1 MRIKEMKTSWRK
13 FLQIIPCLI
22 LMLFFHPMIFSGKI
36 LAVEKVEI
44 PPGEKLYREHCLRCH
59 GELGIGGQGN
69 FGTKNPASR
78 IIPSLNT
85 GAIKLALTTDK
96 FGDVLNRKT
105 IKEFVL
111 KGSKV
116 EGTESTISQPTF
128 KEKLTEAQIDQVLNY
143 VATLSDTRPIRYTIS
158 RLLFLG
164 GFWIFLGLVVWSIQT
179 KRKILNSMD
188 LPKIPIGHFDRL
200 RLMELDACTNCGE
213 CVTWCPVYLQDERED
228 VTPRKKIANF
238 REMVKAQY
246 SPNAVFFNYNPVDP
260 EVVEDF
266 TKNLYECSTCG
277 QCHFVCPSRIDTVE
291 LWERIRRCMVDLG
304 FGPLENQTPLVK
316 NTKTYDNPWGQPRS
330 SRAHW
335 ARAGKKE
342 KTLIAPPKEIK
353 DGADIL
359 YFVGCTASFDANLR
373 EIAINTT
380 NILNALELNWGFLAN
395 QEKCCGS
402 VLLRMGDK
410 EFERI
415 ASENIKMFNELGIKT
430 LVTSCAGC
438 FKTIKQDY
446 PKVGELNFEV
456 IPFATL
462 LSRLIEEGKIKFSK
476 KLNLKVTYHDPCH
489 MGRACGE
496 YDDPRKVLEALS
508 EAGVEFVEMER
519 TRENA
524 RCCGAGGGLKA
535 GYPQVQ
541 QKMTTER
548 VKDAE
553 RTGTT
558 DLISTCPFCY
568 QGLQKEIIT
577 MGSTIR
583 MRDLVELVALAMGLP
598 STRITKEE
606 QTKEN

>member
-1 MRIKEMKTSWRK
+1 MIIFGHNSSLWIVLSLGI
-13 FLQIIPCLI
+13 FLFP
-22 LMLFFHPMIFSGKI
+22 MLFPVWSV
-36 LAVEKVEI
+36 AVEKIEVS
-44 PPGEKLYREHCLRCH
+44 PGEKIYREHCLRCH

-69 FGTKNPASR
+69 FGAKNPASR

-85 GAIKLALTTDK
+85 GSIKLALTTDT
-96 FGDVLNRKT
+96 FGDAWNRKI
-105 IKEFVL
+105 IKNL
-111 KGSKV
+111 ILNGSKV
-116 EGTESTISQPTF
+116 EGTESTLSQPPF

-143 VATLSDTRPIRYTIS
+143 VATLPDARPVRYTVS

-164 GFWIFLGLVVWSIQT
+164 GFWIFLGLLVWTIQT
-179 KRKILNSMD
+179 KKKILNSSD
-188 LPKIPIGHFDRL
+188 LPKIPIHDLDQL
-200 RLMELDACTNCGE
+200 RLLELDACTNCGE
-213 CVTWCPVYLQDERED
+213 CVTWCPVYLQDEREAI
-228 VTPRKKIANF
+228 TPRKKIADF
-238 REMVKAQY
+238 KEMVQAQH
-246 SPNAVFFNYNPVDP
+246 SPNAVFFDCNTVAP
-260 EVVEDF
+260 EALKDF
-266 TKNLYECSTCG
+266 ARNLYECSTCG

-291 LWERIRRCMVDLG
+291 MWEGIRRCIVDLG
-304 FGPLENQTPLVK
+304 FGPLENQALLVK
-316 NTKTYDNPWGQPRS
+316 NTKAYDNPWGQPRS

-342 KTLIAPPKEIK
+342 KTLIAPPREIPE
-353 DGADIL
+353 GAEIL

-415 ASENIKMFNELGIKT
+415 ASENIKLFHQYGIKT

-446 PKVGELNFEV
+446 PKVEALNFEV

-462 LSRLIEEGKIKFSK
+462 LLRLIETGKITFQK

-489 MGRACGE
+489 LGRASGE
-496 YDDPRKVLEALS
+496 YDIPRKVLTALS
-508 EAGVEFVEMER
+508 EAGVEFIEMER
-519 TRENA
+519 IRENS

-535 GYPQVQ
+535 GFPEIQ
-541 QKMTTER
+541 QKMTRER
-548 VKDAE
+548 VRDAE
-553 RTGTT
+553 LTGAT
-558 DLISTCPFCY
+558 DLVTACPFCY
-568 QGLQKEIIT
+568 QGLQKEIMSI
-577 MGSTIR
+577 GSSIR

-598 STRITKEE
+598 SARTAKDEE
-606 QTKEN
+606 TKEN

>member
-1 MRIKEMKTSWRK
+1 MKIFWHNSLR
-13 FLQIIPCLI
+13 IIPWLI
-22 LMLFFHPMIFSGKI
+22 FMLFFHPAVFGGKT
-36 LAVEKVEI
+36 LAEEKVEMS
-44 PPGEKLYREHCLRCH
+44 PGEKLYREHCLRCH

-69 FGTKNPASR
+69 FGVKNPASG

-85 GAIKLALTTDK
+85 GTIKLALTTDK

-105 IKEFVL
+105 IKEFIL

-116 EGTESTISQPTF
+116 EGTESTISQPAF
-128 KEKLTEAQIDQVLNY
+128 KEKLTEAQVDQVMDY
-143 VATLSDTRPIRYTIS
+143 VATLSDTRPIRYTIP

-179 KRKILNSMD
+179 KRKILNSVD
-188 LPKIPIGHFDRL
+188 YPKIPIDHLDKL

-213 CVTWCPVYLQDERED
+213 CVTWCPVYLQDEREAI
-228 VTPRKKIANF
+228 TPRKKIADF
-238 REMVKAQY
+238 REIVKAQQ
-246 SPNAVFFNYNPVDP
+246 SPNAVFFNCNPVDP
-260 EVVEDF
+260 EAIKDF
-266 TKNLYECSTCG
+266 AKSLYECSTCG

-291 LWERIRRCMVDLG
+291 LWEGIRQGIVDLG
-304 FGPLENQTPLVK
+304 FGPLENQAPLVK
-316 NTKTYDNPWGQPRS
+316 NTKAYDNPWGQPRS

-335 ARAGKKE
+335 ARAGKKD
-342 KTLIAPPKEIK
+342 KTLLMPPKEIK
-353 DGADIL
+353 EGTEIL

-380 NILNALELNWGFLAN
+380 NILNALELDWGFLAN

-410 EFERI
+410 EFKRI
-415 ASENIKMFNELGIKT
+415 ASENIKLFRQYGIKT

-462 LSRLIEEGKIKFSK
+462 LSKLIEEGKIKFSK

-489 MGRACGE
+489 MGRASGE
-496 YDDPRKVLEALS
+496 FDIPRKILTALS

-519 TRENA
+519 NRENS

-535 GYPQVQ
+535 GYPDIQ
-541 QKMTTER
+541 QKMTKER
-548 VKDAE
+548 VRDAE
-553 RTGTT
+553 RTGAT

-598 STRITKEE
+598 STRLTKEE
-606 QTKEN
+606 QIKEN

>member
-1 MRIKEMKTSWRK
+1 MKSIRDWPL
-13 FLQIIPCLI
+13 LQTIIFLI
-22 LMLFFHPMIFSGKI
+22 LWTGVYTVFLDREI
-36 LAVEKVEI
+36 LAEEKLEI
-44 PPGEKLYREHCLRCH
+44 SPGEKIYREHCLRCH
-59 GELGIGGQGN
+59 GESGRGGQGN
-69 FGTKNPASR
+69 FGAKNPASR

-85 GAIKLALTTDK
+85 GAIKLALTTDR

-105 IKEFVL
+105 IKEFIL

-116 EGTESTISQPTF
+116 EGTESTLSQPAF
-128 KEKLTEAQIDQVLNY
+128 KEKLTEAQIDQVLDY
-143 VATLSDTRPIRYTIS
+143 VATLPDTRPIRYTIP

-164 GFWIFLGLVVWSIQT
+164 GFWIFLGLIIWSIQA
-179 KRKILNSMD
+179 KRRILNSMD
-188 LPKIPIGHFDRL
+188 LPKIPLSQLDRL
-200 RLMELDACTNCGE
+200 RLMELDACTDCGE
-213 CVTWCPVYLQDERED
+213 CVIWCPVYLQDQREKI
-228 VTPRKKIANF
+228 TPRKKIADF
-238 REMVKAQY
+238 REMVKVQY
-246 SPNAVFFNYNPVDP
+246 GPNAMFFDCNPVDP
-260 EVVEDF
+260 ESIRDF
-266 TKNLYECSTCG
+266 VKSLYECSTCG
-277 QCHFVCPSRIDTVE
+277 QCHIVCPSRIDTVE
-291 LWERIRRCMVDLG
+291 LWEKIRRTMVELG
-304 FGPLENQTPLVK
+304 FGPLENQIPLIK
-316 NTKTYDNPWGQPRS
+316 NTKAYDNPWGQPRS

-353 DGADIL
+353 KGAEIL

-380 NILNALELNWGFLAN
+380 NILNTLEMNWGFLAN

-415 ASENIKMFNELGIKT
+415 ASENIRMFNELGIKT

-446 PKVGELNFEV
+446 PKIGELHFEV

-462 LSRLIEEGKIKFSK
+462 LRRLIEEGKIKFNK

-496 YDDPRKVLEALS
+496 FDDPRKVLQALS

-519 TRENA
+519 VRENS
-524 RCCGAGGGLKA
+524 RCCGAGGGLKS
-535 GYPQVQ
+535 GYPDIQ
-541 QKMTTER
+541 QKMTQER
-548 VKDAE
+548 VRDAE
-553 RTGTT
+553 RTGAT

-568 QGLQKEIIT
+568 QGLQKEIVT
-577 MGSTIR
+577 LNSPIR

-598 STRITKEE
+598 STRTTEKEPSE
-606 QTKEN
+606 EN

>member
-1 MRIKEMKTSWRK
+1 MKTFWHPSLR
-13 FLQIIPCLI
+13 IIFCLI
-22 LMLFFHPMIFSGKI
+22 LVLWVYPIVFDGEI
-36 LAVEKVEI
+36 LAEEKVEI
-44 PPGEKLYREHCLRCH
+44 TPGEKIYREHCLRCH
-59 GELGIGGQGN
+59 GELGRGGQGN

-78 IIPSLNT
+78 MIPSLNT
-85 GAIKLALTTDK
+85 GAMKLALTTDK

-105 IKEFVL
+105 IKEFIL

-116 EGTESTISQPTF
+116 EGTESTLSQPAF
-128 KEKLTEAQIDQVLNY
+128 KEKLTEAQVDQVLDY
-143 VATLSDTRPIRYTIS
+143 VATLPDMRPIRYTIP

-179 KRKILNSMD
+179 KKKILNSVD
-188 LPKIPIGHFDRL
+188 FPKIPIDQLDQL
-200 RLMELDACTNCGE
+200 RLMELDACTSCGE
-213 CVTWCPVYLQDERED
+213 CVTWCPVYLQDEKEAI
-228 VTPRKKIANF
+228 TPRKKIADF
-238 REMVKAQY
+238 RELIKAQY
-246 SPNAVFFNYNPVDP
+246 SPNAVFFDCNPVDP
-260 EVVEDF
+260 ESIKDF
-266 TKNLYECSTCG
+266 AKSLYECSTCG

-291 LWERIRRCMVDLG
+291 LWEKIRRCIVDLG
-304 FGPLENQTPLVK
+304 FGPLENQIPLVK
-316 NTKTYDNPWGQPRS
+316 NTKAYDNPWGQPRS

-335 ARAGKKE
+335 ARAGKKD
-342 KTLIAPPKEIK
+342 KTLLMPPKEIK
-353 DGADIL
+353 EGTDIL

-380 NILNALELNWGFLAN
+380 NIMNALGLSWGYLGN

-462 LSRLIEEGKIKFSK
+462 LSRLIEEEKIKFNK
-476 KLNLKVTYHDPCH
+476 KLDLKVTYHDPCH
-489 MGRACGE
+489 MGRASGE

-519 TRENA
+519 NRENS
-524 RCCGAGGGLKA
+524 RCCGAGGGLKS

-541 QKMTTER
+541 QKMTVER

-553 RTGTT
+553 RTGST

-577 MGSTIR
+577 MGSSIR

-598 STRITKEE
+598 STRINKEE
-606 QTKEN
+606 TKEN

>member
-1 MRIKEMKTSWRK
+1 
-13 FLQIIPCLI
+13 
-22 LMLFFHPMIFSGKI
+22 MLFFYPAFFEGGIW
-36 LAVEKVEI
+36 AEEKVEI
-44 PPGEKLYREHCLRCH
+44 SPGEKLYREHCLRCH

-69 FGTKNPASR
+69 FGAKNPASGM
-78 IIPSLNT
+78 IPSLNT

-105 IKEFVL
+105 VKEFIL

-116 EGTESTISQPTF
+116 EGTESAISQPAF
-128 KEKLTEAQIDQVLNY
+128 KEKLTEAQVDKVLDY
-143 VATLSDTRPIRYTIS
+143 VATLPDTRPIRYTIP

-179 KRKILNSMD
+179 KRKILNSAD
-188 LPKIPIGHFDRL
+188 YPKIPIDHLDKL
-200 RLMELDACTNCGE
+200 RLMELDACTSCGE
-213 CVTWCPVYLQDERED
+213 CVTWCPVYLQDEKEAI
-228 VTPRKKIANF
+228 TPRKKIADF
-238 REMVKAQY
+238 RGLIKAQY
-246 SPNAVFFNYNPVDP
+246 SPNAVFFDCNPVDP
-260 EVVEDF
+260 ESIKDF
-266 TKNLYECSTCG
+266 AKSLYECSTCG

-291 LWERIRRCMVDLG
+291 LWEKIRRCIVELG
-304 FGPLENQTPLVK
+304 LGPLENQIPLIK
-316 NTKTYDNPWGQPRS
+316 NTKAYDNPWGQPRS

-335 ARAGKKE
+335 ARAGKKD

-353 DGADIL
+353 QGAEIL

-380 NILNALELNWGFLAN
+380 NILNALELNWGFLGN

-446 PKVGELNFEV
+446 PKVGDLNFEV

-462 LSRLIEEGKIKFSK
+462 LSRLIKEGKVKFNK
-476 KLNLKVTYHDPCH
+476 KLDLKVTYHDPCH
-489 MGRACGE
+489 MGRASGE

-508 EAGVEFVEMER
+508 EVGVEFVEMER
-519 TRENA
+519 VRENS
-524 RCCGAGGGLKA
+524 RCCGAGGGLKS

-541 QKMTTER
+541 QKMTIER
-548 VKDAE
+548 VRDAE
-553 RTGTT
+553 RTKAT

-568 QGLQKEIIT
+568 QGLQKEILS
-577 MGSTIR
+577 MGSSVR
-583 MRDLVELVALAMGLP
+583 MRDLVELVALAMSLP
-598 STRITKEE
+598 PTRVQKEE
-606 QTKEN
+606 ETKEN

>member
-1 MRIKEMKTSWRK
+1 MIIFGHNSSLWIVLSLGI
-13 FLQIIPCLI
+13 FLFP
-22 LMLFFHPMIFSGKI
+22 MLFPVWSV
-36 LAVEKVEI
+36 AVEKIEVS
-44 PPGEKLYREHCLRCH
+44 PGEKIYREHCLRCH

-69 FGTKNPASR
+69 FGAKNPASR

-85 GAIKLALTTDK
+85 GSIKLALTTDT
-96 FGDVLNRKT
+96 FGDAWNRKI
-105 IKEFVL
+105 IKNL
-111 KGSKV
+111 ILNGSKV
-116 EGTESTISQPTF
+116 EGTESTLSQPPF

-143 VATLSDTRPIRYTIS
+143 VATLPDARPVRYTVS

-164 GFWIFLGLVVWSIQT
+164 GFWIFLGLLVWTIQT
-179 KRKILNSMD
+179 KKKILNSSD
-188 LPKIPIGHFDRL
+188 LPKIPIHDLDQL
-200 RLMELDACTNCGE
+200 RLLELDACTNCGE
-213 CVTWCPVYLQDERED
+213 CVTWCPVYLQDEREAI
-228 VTPRKKIANF
+228 TPRKKIADF
-238 REMVKAQY
+238 KEMVQAQH
-246 SPNAVFFNYNPVDP
+246 SPNAVFFDCNTVAP
-260 EVVEDF
+260 EALKDF
-266 TKNLYECSTCG
+266 ARNLYECSTCG

-291 LWERIRRCMVDLG
+291 MWEGIRRCIVDLG
-304 FGPLENQTPLVK
+304 FGPLENQALLVK
-316 NTKTYDNPWGQPRS
+316 NTKAYDNPWGQPRS

-342 KTLIAPPKEIK
+342 KTLIAPPREIQE
-353 DGADIL
+353 GAEIL

-415 ASENIKMFNELGIKT
+415 ASENIKLFHQYGIKT

-446 PKVGELNFEV
+446 PKVEALNFEV

-462 LSRLIEEGKIKFSK
+462 LLRLIETGKITFQK

-489 MGRACGE
+489 LGRASGE
-496 YDDPRKVLEALS
+496 YDIPRKVLTALS
-508 EAGVEFVEMER
+508 EAGVEFIEMER
-519 TRENA
+519 IRENS

-535 GYPQVQ
+535 GFPEIQ
-541 QKMTTER
+541 QKMTRER
-548 VKDAE
+548 VRDAE
-553 RTGTT
+553 LTGAT
-558 DLISTCPFCY
+558 DLVTACPFCY
-568 QGLQKEIIT
+568 QGLQKEIMSI
-577 MGSTIR
+577 GSSIR

-598 STRITKEE
+598 SARTAKDEE
-606 QTKEN
+606 TKEN

>member
-1 MRIKEMKTSWRK
+1 MKTSRYN
-13 FLQIIPCLI
+13 FLRIIPWLI
-22 LMLFFHPMIFSGKI
+22 FMLFFHPAFFGGETM
-36 LAVEKVEI
+36 AEEKVE
-44 PPGEKLYREHCLRCH
+44 PSPGEKLYREHCLRCH

-69 FGTKNPASR
+69 FGAKNPASGM
-78 IIPSLNT
+78 IPSLNT

-105 IKEFVL
+105 VKEFIL

-116 EGTESTISQPTF
+116 EGTESTISQPAF

-143 VATLSDTRPIRYTIS
+143 VATLPDTRPIRYTIP

-179 KRKILNSMD
+179 KRKILNSAD
-188 LPKIPIGHFDRL
+188 YPKIPIDHLDKL
-200 RLMELDACTNCGE
+200 RLMELDACTSCGE
-213 CVTWCPVYLQDERED
+213 CVTWCPVYLQDEKEAI
-228 VTPRKKIANF
+228 TPRKKIADF
-238 REMVKAQY
+238 RKLINAQY
-246 SPNAVFFNYNPVDP
+246 SPNAVFFDCNPVEP
-260 EVVEDF
+260 ETIKDF
-266 TKNLYECSTCG
+266 TKSLYECSTCG

-291 LWERIRRCMVDLG
+291 LWEKIRRCIVDLG
-304 FGPLENQTPLVK
+304 FGPLENQVPLVK
-316 NTKTYDNPWGQPRS
+316 NTKAYDNPWGQPRS

-335 ARAGKKE
+335 ARAGKKD
-342 KTLIAPPKEIK
+342 KTLITPPKEIK
-353 DGADIL
+353 EGSDIL

-380 NILNALELNWGFLAN
+380 NILNALELNWGFLGN

-446 PKVGELNFEV
+446 PKVGDLNFEV

-462 LSRLIEEGKIKFSK
+462 LSRLIKEGRVKFNK
-476 KLNLKVTYHDPCH
+476 KLDLKVTYHDPCH
-489 MGRACGE
+489 MGRASGE

-519 TRENA
+519 VRENS

-535 GYPQVQ
+535 GYPDIQ
-541 QKMTTER
+541 QKMTKER
-548 VKDAE
+548 VRDAE
-553 RTGTT
+553 RTRAT
-558 DLISTCPFCY
+558 DLVSTCPFCY

-577 MGSTIR
+577 LGSHIR

>member
-1 MRIKEMKTSWRK
+1 METSCRK
-13 FLQIIPCLI
+13 SLQIIPCLI
-22 LMLFFHPMIFSGKI
+22 LMLFFYSTIFGGEA
-36 LAVEKVEI
+36 LAAEKVEVS
-44 PPGEKLYREHCLRCH
+44 PGEKIYREHCLRCH

-69 FGTKNPASR
+69 FGAKNPASR
-78 IIPSLNT
+78 VIPSLNT

-96 FGDVLNRKT
+96 FGDVLNRKI
-105 IKEFVL
+105 IKEFIL
-111 KGSKV
+111 KGSKL
-116 EGTESTISQPTF
+116 EGTESTLSQPAF
-128 KEKLTEAQIDQVLNY
+128 KEKLTGDQIDKVLDY
-143 VATLSDTRPIRYTIS
+143 VATLPDTRPIRYTIP

-164 GFWIFLGLVVWSIQT
+164 GFWIFLGLVVWSIQA
-179 KRKILNSMD
+179 KRRILNSVD
-188 LPKIPIGHFDRL
+188 LPKISVGHLDKL
-200 RLMELDACTNCGE
+200 RLIELDACTNCGE
-213 CVTWCPVYLQDERED
+213 CVTWCPVYLQDGREAI
-228 VTPRKKIANF
+228 TPRKKIADF

-246 SPNAVFFNYNPVDP
+246 SPNAVFFDCNPVDP
-260 EVVEDF
+260 DAIKDF
-266 TKNLYECSTCG
+266 AKNLYECSTCG

-291 LWERIRRCMVDLG
+291 VWEGIRRCVVDLG
-304 FGPLENQTPLVK
+304 FGPLESQAVLVK
-316 NTKTYDNPWGQPRS
+316 NTKAYDNPWGQPRS

-353 DGADIL
+353 PGAEIL

-373 EIAINTT
+373 EIAIHTT
-380 NILNALELNWGFLAN
+380 NILNTLGLNWGFLAN

-446 PKVGELNFEV
+446 PKIGELNFEV

-462 LSRLIEEGKIKFSK
+462 LVRLIDEGVIKFSK
-476 KLNLKVTYHDPCH
+476 KLDLKVTYHDPCH
-489 MGRACGE
+489 MGRASGE
-496 YDDPRKVLEALS
+496 YAPPRRVLEALS
-508 EAGVEFVEMER
+508 KAGVEFIEMER
-519 TRENA
+519 NRENS

-535 GYPQVQ
+535 GYPDIQ
-541 QKMTTER
+541 QKMTKER
-548 VKDAE
+548 VRDAE
-553 RTGTT
+553 HTGAT

-577 MGSTIR
+577 MGSSVR

-598 STRITKEE
+598 STRMTKEDE
-606 QTKEN
+606 TKEN

>member
-1 MRIKEMKTSWRK
+1 MKTFWHKS
-13 FLQIIPCLI
+13 LQIIPCVI
-22 LMLFFHPMIFSGKI
+22 FILFFHSPVFGGETLSEK
-36 LAVEKVEI
+36 KVEI

-69 FGTKNPASR
+69 FGAKNPASQT
-78 IIPSLNT
+78 IPSLNT
-85 GAIKLALTTDK
+85 GSIKLALTSDK
-96 FGDVLNRKT
+96 FGDAWNRKI

-116 EGTESTISQPTF
+116 EGTESTLSQPAF
-128 KEKLTEAQIDQVLNY
+128 KEKLTEAQVDQVLDY
-143 VATLSDTRPIRYTIS
+143 VVTLPDTRPVRYTTS
-158 RLLFLG
+158 RLIFLG

-179 KRKILNSMD
+179 KRKILNSLD
-188 LPKIPIGHFDRL
+188 LPKFPVHDIDRL

-213 CVTWCPVYLQDERED
+213 CVTWCPVYQQDEREAI
-228 VTPRKKIANF
+228 TPRKKIEDF
-238 REMVKAQY
+238 REMLKAQY
-246 SPNAVFFNYNPVDP
+246 GVNASFFNCNPVDSQTLK
-260 EVVEDF
+260 EF
-266 TKNLYECSTCG
+266 TRSLYECSTCG
-277 QCHFVCPSRIDTVE
+277 QCHFVCPARIDTVE
-291 LWERIRRCMVDLG
+291 LWEGIRRCIVDLG
-304 FGPLENQTPLVK
+304 FGPLENQALLVK
-316 NTKTYDNPWGQPRS
+316 NTKAYDNPWGQPRS

-353 DGADIL
+353 EGTDIL

-415 ASENIKMFNELGIKT
+415 ASENITLFHQYGIKT

-462 LSRLIEEGKIKFSK
+462 LIRLIEEGKIKFSK

-489 MGRACGE
+489 MGRASGE
-496 YDDPRKVLEALS
+496 FDIPRKVLTALS
-508 EAGVEFVEMER
+508 EAGVEFIEMER
-519 TRENA
+519 NRENS

-535 GYPQVQ
+535 GFPDIQ
-541 QKMTTER
+541 QKMTQER
-548 VKDAE
+548 VRDAE
-553 RTGTT
+553 RTGAT
-558 DLISTCPFCY
+558 DLVSACPFCY
-568 QGLQKEIIT
+568 QGLQKEIVS
-577 MGSTIR
+577 MGSSLR

-598 STRITKEE
+598 STRMIKEE
-606 QTKEN
+606 ETKEN

>member
-1 MRIKEMKTSWRK
+1 MKTFRHKS
-13 FLQIIPCLI
+13 LQIIPCVI
-22 LMLFFHPMIFSGKI
+22 LMLFFHSPVLGGEI
-36 LAVEKVEI
+36 LSEKKVEI
-44 PPGEKLYREHCLRCH
+44 SPGEKLYREHCLRCH

-69 FGTKNPASR
+69 FGAKNPASR

-85 GAIKLALTTDK
+85 GSIKLALTTDTL
-96 FGDVLNRKT
+96 GEAWNRKI
-105 IKEFVL
+105 IKGLIL

-116 EGTESTISQPTF
+116 EGTESTLSQPAF
-128 KEKLTEAQIDQVLNY
+128 KEKLTEAQVDQVLDY
-143 VATLSDTRPIRYTIS
+143 VVTLPDNRPVRYTTS
-158 RLLFLG
+158 RLIFLG

-179 KRKILNSMD
+179 KRKILNSLD
-188 LPKIPIGHFDRL
+188 LPKFPVHDIDRL

-213 CVTWCPVYLQDERED
+213 CVTWCPVYQQDEREAI
-228 VTPRKKIANF
+228 TPRKKIEDF
-238 REMVKAQY
+238 REMLKAQY
-246 SPNAVFFNYNPVDP
+246 GVNASFFNCNPVDSQTLK
-260 EVVEDF
+260 EF
-266 TKNLYECSTCG
+266 TRSLYECSTCG

-291 LWERIRRCMVDLG
+291 MWEGIRRCIVDLG
-304 FGPLENQTPLVK
+304 FGPLENQALLVK
-316 NTKTYDNPWGQPRS
+316 NTKSYDNPWGQPRS

-353 DGADIL
+353 EGTDIL

-415 ASENIKMFNELGIKT
+415 ASENIALFHQYGIKT

-446 PKVGELNFEV
+446 PKVGELHFEV

-462 LSRLIEEGKIKFSK
+462 LLRLIEEGKIKFSK

-489 MGRACGE
+489 MGRASGE
-496 YDDPRKVLEALS
+496 FDIPRKVLTALS
-508 EAGVEFVEMER
+508 EAGVEFIEIER
-519 TRENA
+519 NRENS

-535 GYPQVQ
+535 GFPDIQ
-541 QKMTTER
+541 QKMTQER
-548 VKDAE
+548 VRDAE
-553 RTGTT
+553 RTGAT
-558 DLISTCPFCY
+558 DLVSACPFCY
-568 QGLQKEIIT
+568 QGLQKEIVS
-577 MGSTIR
+577 MGSSLR

-598 STRITKEE
+598 STRMIKEE
-606 QTKEN
+606 ETKEN

>member
-1 MRIKEMKTSWRK
+1 MKKSWHK
-13 FLQIIPCLI
+13 SLQIIPCI
-22 LMLFFHPMIFSGKI
+22 IFMLFFHSTIFGGEA
-36 LAVEKVEI
+36 LTVEKVEI
-44 PPGEKLYREHCLRCH
+44 SPGEKLYREHCLRCH

-69 FGTKNPASR
+69 FGAKNPASG

-85 GAIKLALTTDK
+85 GTIKLALTTNK

-105 IKEFVL
+105 MKEFIL

-116 EGTESTISQPTF
+116 GGTESTISQPAF
-128 KEKLTEAQIDQVLNY
+128 KEKLTEAQVDQVLDY
-143 VATLSDTRPIRYTIS
+143 VATLPDTRPVRYTIL

-179 KRKILNSMD
+179 KRKILNSVD
-188 LPKIPIGHFDRL
+188 LPKIPIGHFDKL

-213 CVTWCPVYLQDERED
+213 CVTWCPVYLQDEREAI
-228 VTPRKKIANF
+228 TPRKKIADF

-246 SPNAVFFNYNPVDP
+246 SPNAVFFDCNPVDP
-260 EVVEDF
+260 EAIKDF
-266 TKNLYECSTCG
+266 TKSLYECSTCG

-291 LWERIRRCMVDLG
+291 LWEKIRRCVVDLG

-316 NTKTYDNPWGQPRS
+316 NTKAYDNPWGQPRS

-335 ARAGKKE
+335 ARAGKKD

-353 DGADIL
+353 KGAEIL

-380 NILNALELNWGFLAN
+380 NILNALELNWGFLGN

-462 LSRLIEEGKIKFSK
+462 LSRLIEEGKVKFSK
-476 KLNLKVTYHDPCH
+476 KLDLKVTYHDPCH
-489 MGRACGE
+489 MGRASGE

-535 GYPQVQ
+535 GYPDIQ
-541 QKMTTER
+541 QKMTKER
-548 VKDAE
+548 VRDAE
-553 RTGTT
+553 RTGAT

-568 QGLQKEIIT
+568 QGLQKEIT
-577 MGSTIR
+577 AMGSSIR

-598 STRITKEE
+598 PTRINKEE
-606 QTKEN
+606 ETKEN

>member
-1 MRIKEMKTSWRK
+1 MKISWHK
-13 FLQIIPCLI
+13 SLPIIPCLI
-22 LMLFFHPMIFSGKI
+22 LMMFFNSMTFVGKT
-36 LAVEKVEI
+36 LAEEKVEI
-44 PPGEKLYREHCLRCH
+44 SPGEKLYREHCLRCH

-69 FGTKNPASR
+69 FGAKNPASR

-85 GAIKLALTTDK
+85 GAIKLALTTNE

-105 IKEFVL
+105 IKEFIL

-116 EGTESTISQPTF
+116 EGTESTLSQPVF
-128 KEKLTEAQIDQVLNY
+128 KEKLTGDQIDQVLNY
-143 VATLSDTRPIRYTIS
+143 VATLPDTRPIRYTIP

-164 GFWIFLGLVVWSIQT
+164 GFWIFMGLIVWTIQA
-179 KRKILNSMD
+179 KRKILNSVD
-188 LPKIPIGHFDRL
+188 LPKIPIHHLDQL

-213 CVTWCPVYLQDERED
+213 CVTWCPVYLQDEKEAI
-228 VTPRKKIANF
+228 TPRKKIADF
-238 REMVKAQY
+238 REIVKAQH
-246 SPNAVFFNYNPVDP
+246 SPNAVFFDCNPVDP
-260 EVVEDF
+260 ESIMDF
-266 TKNLYECSTCG
+266 AKNLYECSTCG
-277 QCHFVCPSRIDTVE
+277 QCHYVCPSRIDTVE

-304 FGPLENQTPLVK
+304 FGPMENQIPLVK
-316 NTKTYDNPWGQPRS
+316 NTKAYDNPWGQPRS
-330 SRAHW
+330 SRVHW

-373 EIAINTT
+373 EIAIHTT
-380 NILNALELNWGFLAN
+380 NILNALELNWGFLGN

-446 PKVGELNFEV
+446 PKIGELNFEV

-462 LSRLIEEGKIKFSK
+462 LMRLIKEGVIKFSK

-496 YDDPRKVLEALS
+496 YDDPRTVLEALS

-524 RCCGAGGGLKA
+524 RCCGAGGGLKS
-535 GYPQVQ
+535 GYPQIQ

-568 QGLQKEIIT
+568 QGLQKEIVT

-598 STRITKEE
+598 STHLTKEE
-606 QTKEN
+606 EAKEN